1 MYRHRKT
8 SLWFVLTM
16 IFALFLSACAPASTP
31 SGGEATGGDSGA
43 AAEPAAKGG
52 DLIIAFPASSEP
64 ASLDGH
70 IDPYQPT
77 WLFNSFVS
85 DPLVVLSPDGEFLPS
100 LATSWESNPEG
111 TVWTFTLRED
121 VTFQDGTPFNAE
133 AVKYN
138 IERIKAPETASVQMA
153 ADLGPIESVDV
164 VDEFTVQLNYS
175 EPWVTLLDAARR
187 MPLWSPTAAAEY
199 SITEFDRHLVGTGPF
214 LLDEW
219 IANDR
224 IVFSKWEDYGG
235 WNPIQNH
242 EGPAY
247 LDSVT
252 ILFIGEAAVL
262 GSVVSTGD
270 AHIARELP
278 PAYREDYQNSA
289 EYQFLT
295 GFQAGTGLQMVFNVR
310 NAPFNITELRQA
322 LLYAIDQ
329 EGLNELL
336 YDGAYLVQKGPLNVK
351 HPCYSEVVE
360 SMYPYDTAKAM
371 EMLEAIGYR
380 DEDGDG
386 IREAYGV
393 EGVED
398 GTPLTMRWTTLHHVE
413 IGEAMQ
419 AQWRLIG
426 VDVHVEQVAGP
437 IQIDMVNN
445 RNFDLMYERQRSP
458 DPMILDMIWN
468 SRWDQPGG
476 WAWTGFADDELDSLV
491 GQLRTVGD
499 FNQRCDIAA
508 QAQEIIMANALMAP
522 TLSQP
527 VFYALNNNVMDFQL
541 ASEGNYFYLHNTYIE
556 E

>member
-1 MYRHRKT
+1 
-8 SLWFVLTM
+8 VLAM
-16 IFALFLSACAPASTP
+16 IFALLLSACAPAATP
-31 SGGEATGGDSGA
+31 SGGESPSGDSSA

-85 DPLVVLSPDGEFLPS
+85 DPLVVLSPNGEFLPS
-100 LATSWESNPEG
+100 LATGWESNAEG
-111 TVWTFTLRED
+111 TMWTFTLRQG

-138 IERIKAPETASVQMA
+138 LERIKAPETASVQMA
-153 ADLGPIESVDV
+153 ADLGPVESIEV
-164 VDEFTVQLNYS
+164 VDEFTIQINYS

-187 MPLWSPTAAAEY
+187 MPLWSPTAAAQY
-199 SITEFDRHLVGTGPF
+199 SVTEFDRHLVGTGPF

-219 IANDR
+219 RANDR
-224 IVFSKWEDYGG
+224 IIFKKWEEYGG

-262 GSVVSTGD
+262 GSVVSSGV

-278 PAYREDYQNSA
+278 PVYREDYQNST
-289 EYQFLT
+289 EYQFIT
-295 GFQAGTGLQMVFNVR
+295 GFQAGTGLQQVVNVR
-310 NAPFNITELRQA
+310 NAPLNILELRQA
-322 LLYAIDQ
+322 LLYAVDQ
-329 EGLNELL
+329 FSLNDLL
-336 YDGAYLVQKGPLNVK
+336 YDGAYLEQKGPVNVK
-351 HPCYSEVVE
+351 HPCYWDGVE
-360 SMYPYDTAKAM
+360 AMYPYDIEKSK
-371 EMLEAIGYR
+371 ELLESIGYR

-398 GTPLTMRWTTLHHVE
+398 GTPLTIRWTTLHHVE

-426 VDVHVEQVAGP
+426 VDLKVEQVAGP
-437 IQIDMVNN
+437 IQIDMVNT
-445 RNFDLMYERQRSP
+445 RNFDLIYERQRSP

-476 WAWTGFADDELDSLV
+476 WAWTGFKDEELDSLV
-491 GQLRTVGD
+491 GQLRVVGD
-499 FNQRCDIAA
+499 FNQRCEIAA
-508 QAQEIIMANALMAP
+508 QAQEIIMANALMIP

-527 VFYALNNNVMDFQL
+527 VFYALNQNVMDFQL